1 MWEGVW
7 GYVTGAGVFLLLGL
21 GQLGEWRHDR
31 SDVRQL
37 RLAVAVV
44 LLLLAVMMLA
54 VGAWRHW

>member
-21 GQLGEWRHDR
+21 GQLGEWRYDR

-37 RLAVAVV
+37 RLVVAVL
-44 LLLLAVMMLA
+44 LLLLAVMMHA